1 MTRIQ
6 TETRDLISDLRDP
19 TESAGDLTAALTAV
33 AFRQSTDHG
42 VEVRLAP
49 ADPLGPLAATVVH
62 DLRMIARESITNAIR
77 HGRATH
83 IGLNVA
89 MQGGVL
95 VLRVIDNGC
104 GFDPA
109 MAVESRRGHFG
120 CSGMRERGRKIGA
133 AITWQSVLQ
142 KGTTVTVSVPLPAG
156 SGGVSPDLPRIDTSA
171 G

>member
-1 MTRIQ
+1 
-6 TETRDLISDLRDP
+6 
-19 TESAGDLTAALTAV
+19 
-33 AFRQSTDHG
+33 
-42 VEVRLAP
+42 
-49 ADPLGPLAATVVH
+49 
-62 DLRMIARESITNAIR
+62 
-77 HGRATH
+77 
-83 IGLNVA
+83 